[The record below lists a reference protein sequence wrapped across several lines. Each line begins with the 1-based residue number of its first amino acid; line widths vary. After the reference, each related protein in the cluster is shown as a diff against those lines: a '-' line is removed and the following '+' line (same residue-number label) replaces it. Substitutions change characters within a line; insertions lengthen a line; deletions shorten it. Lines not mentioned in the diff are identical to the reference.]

1 LRQWEIKKLSTQ
13 RSKVKYPA
21 DTFKSG
27 YIAIAGRPNSG
38 KSTFLN
44 RILGRKVAIVTHKAQ
59 TTRSKILGVYH
70 SPKCQ
75 MVFLDTPGIH
85 DPGNSYLNTAMVK
98 TAFDTCMDVDL
109 ILYFVDLPGSLTD
122 EDWENI
128 IKLPHKTTPIFLVI
142 NKVDKIDK
150 PKLMPILRE
159 LGEGRDGIVFKEL
172 IPISALHGENVDRV
186 LQLIPEY
193 LEVGP
198 KYFPD
203 DQITDQPESFLAA
216 ELIREKLFSFL
227 QQELPYSLA
236 VRVDS
241 FNRRDEQ
248 KGGGKKHKPSEKQ
261 NHSDKD
267 IWDMGATII
276 VDRESQKGIV
286 IGKGGTVLKRVGTA
300 VRKELEEQ
308 LGIKLY
314 LKLWVKVKKDWS
326 TNATMLRS
334 FGYPDGLDS
343 DGDND

>member
-1 LRQWEIKKLSTQ
+1 MAE
-13 RSKVKYPA
+13 YPV

-59 TTRSKILGVYH
+59 TTRSKILGVHH
-70 SPKCQ
+70 STNCQ

-85 DPGNSYLNTAMVK
+85 DPGNSYLNAAMVQ
-98 TAFDTCMDVDL
+98 TAFDACMDVDL
-109 ILYFVDLPGSLTD
+109 ILYFVDLPGSITD
-122 EDWENI
+122 EDWLNI
-128 IKLPHKTTPIFLVI
+128 AKLPHKNTPIFLVI
-142 NKVDKIDK
+142 NKVDKIEK
-150 PKLMPILRE
+150 PKLMPILRQ

-172 IPISALHGENVDRV
+172 IPISALNGENVDRV

-193 LEVGP
+193 LEPGP
-198 KYFPD
+198 KYFND

-241 FNRRDEQ
+241 FSKRETETNGKNRQ
-248 KGGGKKHKPSEKQ
+248 KTAKKQ
-261 NHSDKD
+261 DKHIKE
-267 IWDMGATII
+267 IWDMGATIF

-286 IGKGGTVLKRVGTA
+286 IGKGGNVLKRVGTA

-308 LGIKLY
+308 LDIKLF
-314 LKLWVKVKKDWS
+314 LKIWVKVNKDWS
-326 TNATMLRS
+326 SNSTMLRS
-334 FGYPDGLDS
+334 FGYPDGLD
-343 DGDND
+343 GDEDRG

>member
-1 LRQWEIKKLSTQ
+1 M
-13 RSKVKYPA
+13 SKQQSKAKDSA
-21 DTFKSG
+21 DNFRSG
-27 YIAIAGRPNSG
+27 YIAIAGPPNSG

-70 SPKCQ
+70 SPNCQ

-98 TAFDTCMDVDL
+98 TAFDACMDVDL
-109 ILYFVDLPGSLTD
+109 ILYFVDLPGSITE

-128 IKLPHKTTPIFLVI
+128 AKLPHKSTPIFLVI
-142 NKVDKIDK
+142 NKVDKIAK

-172 IPISALHGENVDRV
+172 IPISALNGENVDRV

-198 KYFPD
+198 KYFPE
-203 DQITDQPESFLAA
+203 DQITDQQESFLAA
-216 ELIREKLFSFL
+216 ELIREKLFSLL

-241 FNRRDEQ
+241 FAKREVQ
-248 KGGGKKHKPSEKQ
+248 KGGGKKQKPSEKQ
-261 NHSDKD
+261 SQPDEE

-286 IGKGGTVLKRVGTA
+286 IGKGGIVLKRVGSA

-308 LGIKLY
+308 LGIKLF

-334 FGYPDGLDS
+334 FGYPDGLGS
-343 DGDND
+343 DGDNEE

>member
-1 LRQWEIKKLSTQ
+1 M
-13 RSKVKYPA
+13 SKQPNKTK
-21 DTFKSG
+21 DQHKNFKSG

-44 RILGRKVAIVTHKAQ
+44 RVLGRKVAIVTHKAQ

-70 SPKCQ
+70 SSQCQ

-85 DPGNSYLNTAMVK
+85 DPGNSYLNTAMVQ
-98 TAFDTCMDVDL
+98 TAFDACMDVDL
-109 ILYFVDLPGSLTD
+109 ILYFVDLPGSITD
-122 EDWENI
+122 EDWGNI
-128 IKLPHKTTPIFLVI
+128 AKLPYKSTPIFLVI
-142 NKVDKIDK
+142 NKVDKIAK

-172 IPISALHGENVDRV
+172 VPISALHGENVDRV
-186 LQLIPEY
+186 LQLIPDY
-193 LEVGP
+193 LAVGP

-241 FNRRDEQ
+241 FSKRETD
-248 KGGGKKHKPSEKQ
+248 KGAGKKQKQPNKQ
-261 NHSDKD
+261 NNPNQA

-276 VDRESQKGIV
+276 VDRDSQKGIV

-314 LKLWVKVKKDWS
+314 LKLWVKVNKDWS
-326 TNATMLRS
+326 NNATMLRS
-334 FGYPDGLDS
+334 FGYPDGLGSES
-343 DGDND
+343 DNEQ

>member
-1 LRQWEIKKLSTQ
+1 VSNQQSRAKQ
-13 RSKVKYPA
+13 PH
-21 DTFKSG
+21 DNFKSG

-59 TTRSKILGVYH
+59 TTRTKILGVYH
-70 SPKCQ
+70 TPNCQ

-109 ILYFVDLPGSLTD
+109 ILYFVDLPGSLTN

-128 IKLPHKTTPIFLVI
+128 SKLPHKSTPIFLVI
-142 NKVDKIDK
+142 NKVDKIER

-172 IPISALHGENVDRV
+172 IPISALNGENVDRV

-193 LEVGP
+193 MEVGP

-241 FNRRDEQ
+241 FDKRDEQ
-248 KGGGKKHKPSEKQ
+248 KASGKKNKHPSKQ
-261 NHSDKD
+261 QNLDTE

-308 LGIKLY
+308 LGIKIF

-326 TNATMLRS
+326 TNASMLRT
-334 FGYPDGLDS
+334 FGYPDGLGGE
-343 DGDND
+343 GDNEE